1 MTILETPMFDIKI
14 NDAVEN
20 FKGEYDVAEISISE
34 LKNLDPDLNSDLSND
49 KEYRI
54 QDQDNWVSFV
64 PGEKKMLDWLS
75 YKLQVLLTSCK
86 LANKY
91 LNKEYITAPFKLEYQ
106 DQIADPE
113 IFVFDNTEYFNTID
127 NLVTRVVQ
135 LVKDDVTTQ
144 MTISRGG
151 ETD

>member
-1 MTILETPMFDIKI
+1 MAILETPLFDIKV

-20 FKGEYDVAEISISE
+20 YKGEYDVAEISISE
-34 LKNLDPDLNSDLSND
+34 LNYLKPDFNPYPSAG

-54 QDQDNWVSFV
+54 HDQDNWISFV
-64 PGEKKMLDWLS
+64 QGEKKMLDHLS

-106 DQIADPE
+106 DQMADPE
-113 IFVFDNTEYFNTID
+113 VFVFDNTEYFKTID
-127 NLVTRVVQ
+127 EVVTRVRQ
-135 LVKDDVTTQ
+135 LVKDNITAQ